1 MFPVYM
7 KRHIIENYPVSKD
20 QNKNIV
26 IVLLT
31 CVLYYLM
38 KKKIGQEGYMAC
50 LEGGKKGIYNIII

>member
-1 MFPVYM
+1 M

-38 KKKIGQEGYMAC
+38 KKKNRS
-50 LEGGKKGIYNIII
+50 GGVYGMFGGRKERDI